1 MDEQARL
8 HLQRFADAYRECAP
22 EGWVRIVTWWAKLGD
37 SADEASMSAV
47 QSPAEVVVRGADGVL
62 RQESLA
68 PDFPW
73 MHVKAMDEALK
84 GEPEEGWLVMR
95 VEIDA
100 DGHEPRVGFDHDTLV
115 RAETSLQDPWAD
127 EVHHYLERHRE
138 ELERMSGPAT
148 TSTPEDQPRR
158 RWNWFRS

>member
-1 MDEQARL
+1 
-8 HLQRFADAYRECAP
+8 
-22 EGWVRIVTWWAKLGD
+22 
-37 SADEASMSAV
+37 
-47 QSPAEVVVRGADGVL
+47 
-62 RQESLA
+62 
-68 PDFPW
+68 

-84 GEPEEGWLVMR
+84 GDPEEGWLVMR

-100 DGHEPRVGFDHDTLV
+100 DCDEPRVEFDHDTLV

-127 EVHHYLERHRE
+127 EVHHYLERHQE

-148 TSTPEDQPRR
+148 TSTPEDQSRR

>member
-8 HLQRFADAYRECAP
+8 HLQRFADAYREAAP
-22 EGWVRIVTWWAKLGD
+22 EGWVRIVTWWAKMGE
-37 SADEASMSAV
+37 SPEEASLDATMA
-47 QSPAEVVVRGADGVL
+47 PAVVVLRDRRGFLV
-62 RQESLA
+62 QEPIEPMSEPLQ
-68 PDFPW
+68 DLIQL
-73 MHVKAMDEALK
+73 EALDQRHAD
-84 GEPEEGWLVMR
+84 WLVMR

-100 DGHEPRVGFDHDTLV
+100 DDPEPRAEFDHDTLV